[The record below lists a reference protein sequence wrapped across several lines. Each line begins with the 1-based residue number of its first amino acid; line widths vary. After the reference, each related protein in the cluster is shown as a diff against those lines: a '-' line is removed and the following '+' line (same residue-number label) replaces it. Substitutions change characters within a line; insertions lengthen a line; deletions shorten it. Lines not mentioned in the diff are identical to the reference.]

1 MICSFLQVFS
11 APYSLRFPRIDR
23 VRYDKPWHECLDV
36 QCKWINMLWGFCRFS
51 SHYYIF
57 VSVSFFILLF
67 YLLTEVDIICVI
79 KNYCLIAA
87 FVELVHSS
95 NGTTQRG
102 TDYGGL
108 QESRPKRMKF
118 SKGERKKVSVGP
130 SHLIQTDISDIKGG
144 SSIFSNMM
152 FCILLRVLQSYHFLT
167 TSQVIDEASDL
178 SNCLLFS
185 ALNTL

>member
-1 MICSFLQVFS
+1 
-11 APYSLRFPRIDR
+11 
-23 VRYDKPWHECLDV
+23 
-36 QCKWINMLWGFCRFS
+36 
-51 SHYYIF
+51 
-57 VSVSFFILLF
+57 
-67 YLLTEVDIICVI
+67 
-79 KNYCLIAA
+79 
-87 FVELVHSS
+87 
-95 NGTTQRG
+95 
-102 TDYGGL
+102 
-108 QESRPKRMKF
+108 MKF
-118 SKGERKKVSVGP
+118 SKGERKKVSVVP